1 MPFPDAC
8 GPTRTVK
15 SPKVKEARLTGPR
28 FWISSFIRLTIGAS
42 GPSGF

>member
-1 MPFPDAC
+1 
-8 GPTRTVK
+8 
-15 SPKVKEARLTGPR
+15 LTGPR